1 MDCNKELMMT
11 WQSFFTFI
19 SILWLIS
26 LKPMSNLFLGSF
38 VCLRQEW
45 IKFFVC
51 VVSLGRTENGGRC
64 PSTVIENRTGGRKRR
79 RNDHPSVSFVCFSP
93 RWGILL
99 AEE

>member
-38 VCLRQEW
+38 VC
-45 IKFFVC
+45 
-51 VVSLGRTENGGRC
+51 
-64 PSTVIENRTGGRKRR
+64 
-79 RNDHPSVSFVCFSP
+79 FSP